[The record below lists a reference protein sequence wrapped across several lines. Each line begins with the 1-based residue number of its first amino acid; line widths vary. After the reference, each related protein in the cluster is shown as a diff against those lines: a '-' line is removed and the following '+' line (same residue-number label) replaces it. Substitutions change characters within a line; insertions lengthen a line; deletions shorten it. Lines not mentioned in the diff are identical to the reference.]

1 MLKKLL
7 TITTIALLIT
17 SCSSTSKTKKEDN
30 LKIEDQQVID
40 QTQIDNYQTINSE
53 QQAAAIDAQ
62 TQAEVEEVE
71 VQDRILFGYN
81 AFQLSDDAKKILSTQ
96 VEWLKSDNSINVTIE
111 GHCDERGTREYNIA
125 LGEKRANSVRT
136 YLVSNGIDA
145 SRIKTVSYG
154 KERPAFFGA
163 SEDAM
168 AKNRR
173 AVTVIN

>member
-7 TITTIALLIT
+7 TLTTIAILAT
-17 SCSSTSKTKKEDN
+17 SCSSTSKTKKADK
-30 LKIEDQQVID
+30 LSVEDQQIID
-40 QTQIDNYQTINSE
+40 QSQADNFQTINSE
-53 QQAAAIDAQ
+53 QQAAAIDSQ
-62 TQAEVEEVE
+62 TQAEIEEVE
-71 VQDRILFGYN
+71 VQDRVLFSYN
-81 AFQLSDDAKKILSTQ
+81 AFQLNDDAKKILNTQ

-125 LGEKRANSVRT
+125 LGEKRANSVRS

-154 KERPAFFGA
+154 KEKPAFFGA

-168 AKNRR
+168 SKNRR